1 MMAKKQD
8 VGKTTLQAALSV
20 YGKTILCAVMSIFVY
35 ISVTAI
41 FSGMAPVVG
50 ERVYPLDKDGNY
62 VLDENG
68 DPVYEEIYYEDEEA
82 TTPTQS
88 EGSASQAGNAETAT
102 GTTERKEMVV
112 SIRGVLST
120 GMKWTM
126 NILIQL
132 LTGTLLVLLVYAELW
147 SAGDKDA
154 NLVAFGHREHDAFRG
169 LKIGA
174 LATLPAAVAYVAYVV
189 VCVAL
194 PDKAEAYTSLYC
206 WLNAPFMP
214 IVNAVNTVESAALE
228 KVLMAL
234 PLLAVPAISCIAYVL
249 GYRQISLAEKFMYKK
264 KK

>member
-1 MMAKKQD
+1 MAKKQD
-8 VGKTTLQAALSV
+8 MGKTTWQAALSI
-20 YGKTILCAVMSIFVY
+20 YGKTVLCAIMSIFIY

-41 FSGMAPVVG
+41 FSGLTPVVG
-50 ERVYPLDKDGNY
+50 ERVYPLDADGNY

-68 DPVYEEIYYEDEEA
+68 NPVYEEIYYEDEEELVK
-82 TTPTQS
+82 TEPNS
-88 EGSASQAGNAETAT
+88 SASEIGGADAPTS
-102 GTTERKEMVV
+102 TTKTQQMTV
-112 SIRGVLST
+112 SIRGELSV
-120 GMKWTM
+120 GMQWGM

-132 LTGTLLVLLVYAELW
+132 LTGTLLVVLLYSEVW
-147 SAGDKDA
+147 SVGDKDA

-174 LATLPAAVAYVAYVV
+174 LAIVPATLAYVAYVA

-214 IVNAVNTVESAALE
+214 IVNAVNTVESAVLE